1 MSREL
6 DLADMIQRA
15 LDGAPAEVEEITEP
29 EVEVEPEVVV
39 EYVQPDWS
47 DHPDFPGVKYRDV
60 SAAWLFNMPKLEPLV
75 VRQYDGFEADTYPLN
90 VPAIDPN
97 YEANEEMLRSLIL
110 NSRTGMKGMYI
121 GHTGCGKTSG
131 IEYFAACTG
140 RPFHRQ
146 EFDETL
152 DDQKL
157 YGSLELRGGE
167 TYHNPSDLVK
177 SLAYPAVACL
187 DEFSR
192 ATSTASMLTNPLL
205 DRRSVRITSHDD
217 TKSETITA
225 HPEWMV
231 VATDN
236 TNGSGDNMDIY
247 NAANVLDE
255 AIRNRFDSFVEVPYL
270 SETQERKLIA
280 NLIPD
285 MDTDNVRKFAKFSQ
299 LCHKG
304 FEDRKLTTAF
314 SVRNLLAISKYMS
327 EGLDFSSALKVNF
340 TNRVSVD
347 ERQYVN
353 ELVASIWEK

>member
-1 MSREL
+1 
-6 DLADMIQRA
+6 
-15 LDGAPAEVEEITEP
+15 
-29 EVEVEPEVVV
+29 
-39 EYVQPDWS
+39 
-47 DHPDFPGVKYRDV
+47 
-60 SAAWLFNMPKLEPLV
+60 
-75 VRQYDGFEADTYPLN
+75 
-90 VPAIDPN
+90 
-97 YEANEEMLRSLIL
+97 
-110 NSRTGMKGMYI
+110 
-121 GHTGCGKTSG
+121 
-131 IEYFAACTG
+131 
-140 RPFHRQ
+140 
-146 EFDETL
+146 
-152 DDQKL
+152 
-157 YGSLELRGGE
+157 
-167 TYHNPSDLVK
+167 
-177 SLAYPAVACL
+177 
-187 DEFSR
+187 
-192 ATSTASMLTNPLL
+192 MLTNPLL